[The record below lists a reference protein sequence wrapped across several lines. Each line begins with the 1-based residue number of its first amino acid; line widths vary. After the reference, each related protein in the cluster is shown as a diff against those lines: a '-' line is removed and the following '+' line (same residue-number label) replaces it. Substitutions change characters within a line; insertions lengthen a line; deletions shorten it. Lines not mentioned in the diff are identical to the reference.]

1 MASASKPASHKRYTA
16 RNTYQGAVPPAA
28 VLIEDFVAERAH
40 DAGKLVESLDRE
52 GIVPKHLRRRARSWR
67 PFGLL
72 RRRPPVM
79 ADARVVRRKRNRYRS
94 ITTTNDSAAV
104 LAAEKE
110 PGTGNV
116 RVRVRKHWRRP
127 AILLKAHASW
137 VPPLAGTSQKYLQ
150 THIWH
155 AKRAHMEN
163 LWNHRLATR
172 NCGLGVRA
180 LYRGIS
186 RHCCMH
192 DRSYMQLIEIFGSED
207 SIVHTLNRCG
217 VHKRLALSASARSG
231 SRRFR
236 SMLYACDT
244 AQLVAPVLIL
254 WCPSSC
260 SKPRETQEPSSEEE
274 MLPFVVD
281 VGQDNAPQPDINMSI
296 DEDSKQDQVEGCK
309 IWVWV
314 HPSAADEALSN
325 LSLAAQQAAGTPSGS
340 KSGTPALE
348 FSSRPSVTAMPG
360 LGFLELSGP
369 KALEV
374 LARVI
379 PAEVC
384 RDSAA
389 TRLWRQVS
397 SACGGARVVP
407 PHGAVLA
414 IQLEESFL
422 NQCKTPGRA
431 AGRQHNQGDH
441 GSEWLARW
449 PEQVQQCHLW
459 ETVSMEDGLDV
470 LLVFRGGGRIAD
482 CAAGVDVILP
492 AGACH
497 KLWLRCY
504 FAGCRAIGVRDR
516 HSLLSDAALPEFP
529 FDFPDTQ
536 AGQQQSAQEGSES
549 RARFQRRPPAKRPN
563 FELLGIHSPHLLDW
577 GILAAKDD
585 QQRPQVCRTSQLV
598 LLSQPR
604 SCFSHPGL
612 LPVTVRSAGR
622 GMPRGKCH
630 LYRPSAEDLNR
641 VKAPGIGNS
650 GGHGRGE
657 SRTMRL
663 PSRDHPPS
671 LGPLEVLRL
680 EEQRHTVYR
689 LRRRRVEGAETRKAE
704 VAAIRPLVGFVTSGS
719 FSYRHGCGAGV
730 GAVVAGVLGDLV
742 QQAGAAGDVPRWMWL
757 WARNTTSLVY
767 FPVWVQ
773 CLPDDQGFG

>member
-40 DAGKLVESLDRE
+40 DAGKLVESLDHE

-72 RRRPPVM
+72 RCRPPVM

-127 AILLKAHASW
+127 AILLMAHASW

-314 HPSAADEALSN
+314 HPSAADEARFPGVVQSGGTGRVANRALLHRSRRSPTSAWQSSQSN
-325 LSLAAQQAAGTPSGS
+325 HGKLQGPTYNVEYPKAAQQAAGTPSGS

-348 FSSRPSVTAMPG
+348 FSSR
-360 LGFLELSGP
+360 
-369 KALEV
+369 
-374 LARVI
+374 
-379 PAEVC
+379 
-384 RDSAA
+384 
-389 TRLWRQVS
+389 
-397 SACGGARVVP
+397 
-407 PHGAVLA
+407 
-414 IQLEESFL
+414 
-422 NQCKTPGRA
+422 
-431 AGRQHNQGDH
+431 
-441 GSEWLARW
+441 
-449 PEQVQQCHLW
+449 
-459 ETVSMEDGLDV
+459 
-470 LLVFRGGGRIAD
+470 
-482 CAAGVDVILP
+482 CA
-492 AGACH
+492 
-497 KLWLRCY
+497 
-504 FAGCRAIGVRDR
+504 
-516 HSLLSDAALPEFP
+516 
-529 FDFPDTQ
+529 
-536 AGQQQSAQEGSES
+536 
-549 RARFQRRPPAKRPN
+549 
-563 FELLGIHSPHLLDW
+563 
-577 GILAAKDD
+577 
-585 QQRPQVCRTSQLV
+585 
-598 LLSQPR
+598 
-604 SCFSHPGL
+604 
-612 LPVTVRSAGR
+612 
-622 GMPRGKCH
+622 
-630 LYRPSAEDLNR
+630 
-641 VKAPGIGNS
+641 
-650 GGHGRGE
+650 
-657 SRTMRL
+657 
-663 PSRDHPPS
+663 
-671 LGPLEVLRL
+671 
-680 EEQRHTVYR
+680 
-689 LRRRRVEGAETRKAE
+689 
-704 VAAIRPLVGFVTSGS
+704 
-719 FSYRHGCGAGV
+719 
-730 GAVVAGVLGDLV
+730 
-742 QQAGAAGDVPRWMWL
+742 
-757 WARNTTSLVY
+757 
-767 FPVWVQ
+767 
-773 CLPDDQGFG
+773 

>member
-1 MASASKPASHKRYTA
+1 MASASKPATYKRYTA

-40 DAGKLVESLDRE
+40 NAGKLVESLDHADT
-52 GIVPKHLRRRARSWR
+52 VPRHLRRRARSWR

-72 RRRPPVM
+72 RCRAPVM
-79 ADARVVRRKRNRYRS
+79 ADARVVRRKRNRYRA
-94 ITTTNDSAAV
+94 IATTSNSAAV
-104 LAAEKE
+104 LAAEEE
-110 PGTGNV
+110 PGTGNI

-127 AILLKAHASW
+127 AILLRAHASG

-155 AKRAHMEN
+155 AKRARMEN
-163 LWNHRLATR
+163 LWNHRLATH

-180 LYRGIS
+180 LYRAMS

-207 SIVHTLNRCG
+207 SIVQILSRCG
-217 VHKRLALSASARSG
+217 VQKRLALSASARSG

-236 SMLYACDT
+236 SMLYACNTD
-244 AQLVAPVLIL
+244 QLVAPVLML
-254 WCPSSC
+254 WCPSLCTKRQVAKES
-260 SKPRETQEPSSEEE
+260 SSEEE

-281 VGQDNAPQPDINMSI
+281 VGKETAPQPDINMSN
-296 DEDSKQDQVEGCK
+296 DEDSKQDQVEGWK
-309 IWVWV
+309 MWVWV
-314 HPSAADEALSN
+314 HPSAVDEALSN
-325 LSLAAQQAAGTPSGS
+325 LTLAAQQAASTPSGS
-340 KSGTPALE
+340 K
-348 FSSRPSVTAMPG
+348 PSVTAMPG

-374 LARVI
+374 LARVV
-379 PAEVC
+379 PPEVC

-414 IQLEESFL
+414 IQLEESVL
-422 NQCKTPGRA
+422 NQCKTAGLA
-431 AGRQHNQGDH
+431 AGRQPNQGDN

-449 PEQVQQCHLW
+449 PDQVQQCHLW
-459 ETVSMEDGLDV
+459 ETFSMQDGLGV
-470 LLVFRGGGRIAD
+470 LLVFRGGGKIAD
-482 CAAGVDVILP
+482 CAAGVDMILP

-536 AGQQQSAQEGSES
+536 AGQKQSAQEGSES

-563 FELLGIHSPHLLDW
+563 FDLLGIHSPHLLDW
-577 GILAAKDD
+577 RILAAEDD
-585 QQRPQVCRTSQLV
+585 QQRPKVCRTSQLV

-604 SCFSHPGL
+604 RCFSHPGL
-612 LPVTVRSAGR
+612 LPVTVRSAAR

-630 LYRPSAEDLNR
+630 LYRPSVEDLNR
-641 VKAPGIGNS
+641 LNAPGLGNP

-657 SRTMRL
+657 SRPMRL
-663 PSRDHPPS
+663 PSRDQPPS
-671 LGPLEVLRL
+671 LGPPEVLRL
-680 EEQRHTVYR
+680 EEPRHTAYR
-689 LRRRRVEGAETRKAE
+689 LRRRRAEEVETRKAE

-742 QQAGAAGDVPRWMWL
+742 QQSGGAGDVPRWIWL